1 MATFTP
7 TYYPRPSQNDT
18 VDLLTT
24 FQFISTASS
33 DLFFPIMILVIFVV
47 QVTTV
52 IAEGRKATGAFIFGA
67 FTSFILSVMLGIL
80 ALISSQY
87 IYLIV
92 IILAFSLFWL
102 KLVGAKE

>member
-1 MATFTP
+1 MPFNN
-7 TYYPRPSQNDT
+7 TYYPKPTMNQT
-18 VDLLTT
+18 QDLLGV
-24 FQFISTASS
+24 FQFINTASL

-80 ALISSQY
+80 ALISSQW

-92 IILAFSLFWL
+92 LILAFSLFWL
-102 KLVGAKE
+102 KLVGARE